1 VIELVLVPAG
11 IGRYVATLDG
21 KSIVRPTR
29 QPFLDAA
36 RVLLALGHDPATLI
50 EASHRGSAIVA
61 MRSTIGEAA
70 KWTVEES
77 DRGGLRK
84 KLWQPHPMAVSRR
97 ALASRTAAEASACI
111 SASDEPVAPVRAA

>member
-1 VIELVLVPAG
+1 MIELVLVPAG

-21 KSIVRPTR
+21 KSIARPTR

-61 MRSTIGEAA
+61 MRSTCEAA

-97 ALASRTAAEASACI
+97 ALASRTAAEVSAGI
-111 SASDEPVAPVRAA
+111 SAPYEPVAPVRAA